1 MTDEVIPLPSA
12 TLILLRPSNQG
23 LEVLM
28 GQRHATHS
36 FMPNRFVF
44 PGGRV
49 DEEDSLVSGFA
60 ECLPRARDDQE
71 PALDDATRLTLA
83 RTVLRET
90 LEETDLLIGR
100 RETLSTK
107 ITNPAPIWQSYADKG
122 LRPAFED
129 LIMIGRAIT
138 PPPSHKR
145 FDARFFMADGR
156 LAHGDLPADGDSGEL
171 LDLAWRPVA
180 QLAGLKMPTI
190 TKILLSIAVKAWKD
204 DGPTLPDE
212 PFEFTTI

>member
-1 MTDEVIPLPSA
+1 
-12 TLILLRPSNQG
+12 
-23 LEVLM
+23 M
-28 GQRHATHS
+28 GQRHSAHS

-49 DEEDSLVSGFA
+49 DEEDAVASGFLETRPA
-60 ECLPRARDDQE
+60 ARADQE
-71 PALDDATRLTLA
+71 PSIDEAMRLTLA
-83 RTVLRET
+83 RTALRET

-100 RETLSTK
+100 PEPSPSP
-107 ITNPAPIWQSYADKG
+107 IDNPAPIWQAYAANG

-156 LAHGDLPADGDSGEL
+156 LAHGELPPGGDSGEL

-180 QLAGLKMPTI
+180 QLTELKMPTI
-190 TKILLSIAVKAWKD
+190 TKILLNIAVKAWKD

>member
-1 MTDEVIPLPSA
+1 MTDEVIPLASA
-12 TLILLRPSNQG
+12 TIILLRPSDAG

-28 GQRHATHS
+28 GQRHSSHS

-49 DEEDSLVSGFA
+49 DDEDALSSGFPEA
-60 ECLPRARDDQE
+60 QPSARDDQE
-71 PALDDATRLTLA
+71 PSLDPEMRLTLA

-90 LEETDLLIGR
+90 LEETDLLIGKPANA
-100 RETLSTK
+100 ST
-107 ITNPAPIWQSYADKG
+107 NAPGSAPIWQAYAEKG

-129 LIMIGRAIT
+129 LMLIGRAIT

-145 FDARFFMADGR
+145 FDARFFLADGR

-180 QLAGLKMPTI
+180 QLTGLKMPTI
-190 TKILLSIAVKAWKD
+190 TKILLNIAVKAWKN